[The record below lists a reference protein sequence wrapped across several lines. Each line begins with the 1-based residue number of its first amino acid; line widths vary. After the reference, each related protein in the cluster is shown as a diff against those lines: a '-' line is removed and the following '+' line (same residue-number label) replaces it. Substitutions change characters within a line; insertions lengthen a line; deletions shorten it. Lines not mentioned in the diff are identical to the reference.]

1 MTEHSSDNNGCSWKK
16 KNVKVF
22 VSSLTKSDRK
32 IKGQSDNDGQP
43 VL

>member
-1 MTEHSSDNNGCSWKK
+1 MTEHSSDNNGCSWK

-32 IKGQSDNDGQP
+32 IKGQSNNDGQP